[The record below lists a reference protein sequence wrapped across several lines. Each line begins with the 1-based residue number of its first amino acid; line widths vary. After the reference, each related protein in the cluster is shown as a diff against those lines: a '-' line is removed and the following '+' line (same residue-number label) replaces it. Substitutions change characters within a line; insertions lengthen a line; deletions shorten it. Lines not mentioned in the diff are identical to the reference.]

1 MHCPPPVK
9 GAGRRKTF
17 IQHEEERRGDGGGKS
32 ADERGWRTREPG
44 DQIPPEEPR
53 RMKRLVMRAYAE
65 DAISASRASELLGM
79 TISEFCQ
86 IEEGQH
92 GGFPIEMCD

>member
-1 MHCPPPVK
+1 MSIQAWVHRAKDLGIIPEREY
-9 GAGRRKTF
+9 RRIF
-17 IQHEEERRGDGGGKS
+17 DLI
-32 ADERGWRTREPG
+32 DERGWRTREPG

-53 RMKRLVMRAYAE
+53 RMKRLVMRAHAE

-86 IEEGQH
+86 IEEGRH